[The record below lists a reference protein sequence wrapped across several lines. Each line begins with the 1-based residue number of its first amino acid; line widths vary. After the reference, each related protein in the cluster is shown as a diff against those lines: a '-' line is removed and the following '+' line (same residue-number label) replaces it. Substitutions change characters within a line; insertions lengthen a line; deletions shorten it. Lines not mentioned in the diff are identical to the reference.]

1 MSLRIISGVTGA
13 IFAVAILLLNK
24 EFLFLINFLV
34 ALIAAVSM
42 IEIFNAIGMAKLN
55 YVTASTVIFVT
66 VLPITGYGIIWQ
78 IFLYFYTILMLG
90 LTIFNSKYSSKFK
103 IENIAL
109 VYMLAVIITVSL
121 NKIIEI
127 RSLDEKFGGF
137 YALLALGTAWTSDT
151 GAYFCGKFLGK
162 NKLCPEISPKKTIE
176 GVIGGVAV
184 CVISLILIGLL
195 FNNLMFYN
203 RYRINYI
210 LLIFMGIIGSLVS
223 ALGDLC
229 FSAIKRSCHIKDFG
243 NVIPGHGG
251 ILDRFDSVI
260 FVVPY
265 VYLFLKLFPVIS
277 G

>member
-13 IFAVAILLLNK
+13 VFAATVLLLNK

-34 ALIAAVSM
+34 ALIALVSM
-42 IEIFNAIGMAKLN
+42 VEIFNALGMAKLN
-55 YVTASTVIFVT
+55 YITVSTVIFVT
-66 VLPITGYGIIWQ
+66 ILPITGYGIIWET
-78 IFLYFYTILMLG
+78 FLYFYTILILG
-90 LTIFNSKYSSKFK
+90 IAIFNSQFK
-103 IENIAL
+103 MQNIAL

-127 RSLDEKFGGF
+127 RFLDEKLGGF

-151 GAYFCGKFLGK
+151 GAYFCGKFWGQK
-162 NKLCPEISPKKTIE
+162 KLCPEISPKKTIE
-176 GVIGGVAV
+176 GVIGGVFV
-184 CVISLILIGLL
+184 CALSLILMGFI
-195 FNNLMFYN
+195 FNDLVFYN
-203 RYRINYI
+203 KYNINYI
-210 LLIFMGIIGSLVS
+210 LLVFMGITGSLIS

-251 ILDRFDSVI
+251 ILDRFDSAI

-265 VYLFLKLFPVIS
+265 VYLFLKMFPII
-277 G
+277 